1 MNMKKILSFPKTI
14 LIGVACLA
22 LSWAPAN
29 LGDENKP
36 TTNDN
41 TIKEEVA
48 ANSLNILENQ
58 AMTAYQAIGLEQLGL
73 PFDVFEK
80 AYIGFLNLKDSQKI
94 SEESSVLSI
103 ADFSQSS
110 KKKRLWIVDL
120 KDSSLLLNTWVSHGR
135 GSGGDIP
142 TKFSNINNSHQS
154 SLGFYV
160 TGEVYYG
167 KHGRSLRLDGMDPGF
182 NSKARERAI
191 VLHGA
196 DYVSQS
202 FIRRAGRLGR
212 SFGCPA
218 VPVSLCDGIIDQI
231 KEKTVLFIHGPGD
244 RYHSPYLDTAASSA
258 VAAVYSRPEMNSSAV
273 GSQLEA
279 AHSRPEADVLAEF
292 IPRSTSSSSP

>member
-167 KHGRSLRLDGMDPGF
+167 KHGRSLRLDGMDNGF
-182 NSKARERAI
+182 NSNARQRAI
-191 VLHGA
+191 VMHGA
-196 DYVSQS
+196 SYVSPQAIKS
-202 FIRRAGRLGR
+202 LDRLGL
-212 SFGCPA
+212 SHGCPA
-218 VPVSLCDGIIDQI
+218 VPVELTNQIIDLV
-231 KEKTVLFIHGPGD
+231 KDKNVLYIHAN
-244 RYHSPYLDTAASSA
+244 SPEYRSVYLNPETAGRKLLASFDN
-258 VAAVYSRPEMNSSAV
+258 NSSALETSLVESHV
-273 GSQLEA
+273 G
-279 AHSRPEADVLAEF
+279 
-292 IPRSTSSSSP
+292 I